1 VTKRKL
7 ITIVT
12 PAHNEEKSL
21 AKLADEVK
29 AVMQK
34 MGRFNYE
41 CIIVDDGSSDGT
53 WPEIL
58 RIVKHN
64 KRVRGLR
71 LTRNFGQQIAI
82 TAGIDAAKGDA
93 VIYLDSDLQHP
104 PSLFP
109 KLISK
114 WLEGA
119 KIVHTKRVETKDI
132 SFFKNLMSKL
142 FYAFTNA
149 LSDTQIEEGMA
160 DFKLLDK
167 EVYRRLQTMK
177 EKNRFLRGMVSWMGY
192 PTAVV
197 DYVARKRTAGKAWY
211 NFGRNLEFAKI
222 GILSLSTKPLKYILY
237 FGFFLTTSSLISL
250 VGMILVI
257 LYEKNLRYFSP
268 TIVLVVFN
276 TLLIGFVIA
285 SMGIVALYI
294 SFLHKEIINRP
305 IYLISE
311 KVNFKNKVKPPNTN
325 DWVSSPTLRRE
336 RNPSRRR
343 QSLWRR
349 TAEAKHL
356 RSHPRGISRRG
367 IK

>member
-1 VTKRKL
+1 MPKRKL
-7 ITIVT
+7 ITIIS
-12 PAHNEEKSL
+12 PAYNEGKNLVKMVEEIKS
-21 AKLADEVK
+21 
-29 AVMQK
+29 VMAQIK
-34 MGRFNYE
+34 KYDYE
-41 CIIVDDGSSDGT
+41 YIIVDDGSTDNT

-58 RIVKHN
+58 RMAKHD
-64 KRVRGLR
+64 KKVRGVR

-82 TAGIDAAKGDA
+82 TAGIDMAKGDA
-93 VIYLDSDLQHP
+93 TIYLDSDLQHP

-109 KLISK
+109 KLISEWVK
-114 WLEGA
+114 GA
-119 KIVHTKRVETKDI
+119 KIVHTRRVETEDI

-149 LSDTQIEEGMA
+149 LSDTQIEEGVA

-167 EVYRRLQTMK
+167 EVYQRLQTMK

-192 PTAVV
+192 STAIV
-197 DYVARKRTAGKAWY
+197 DYTARKRMAGKPWY
-211 NFGRNLEFAKI
+211 NFGRNLEFAKT

-237 FGFFLTTSSLISL
+237 FGLFLIATSLISL
-250 VGMILVI
+250 VTMVFVI
-257 LYEKNLRYFSP
+257 LYEKNIRYFSP

-311 KVNFKNKVKPPNTN
+311 KANFKK
-325 DWVSSPTLRRE
+325 
-336 RNPSRRR
+336 
-343 QSLWRR
+343 
-349 TAEAKHL
+349 
-356 RSHPRGISRRG
+356 
-367 IK
+367 

>member
-1 VTKRKL
+1 MPKRKL
-7 ITIVT
+7 ITIIS
-12 PAHNEEKSL
+12 PAYNEGKNLVKMVEEIKS
-21 AKLADEVK
+21 
-29 AVMQK
+29 VMVQIK
-34 MGRFNYE
+34 KYDYE
-41 CIIVDDGSSDGT
+41 YIIVDDGSTDNT

-58 RIVKHN
+58 RMAKHD
-64 KRVRGLR
+64 KKVRGVR

-82 TAGIDAAKGDA
+82 TAGIDMTKGDA
-93 VIYLDSDLQHP
+93 AIYLDSDLQHP

-109 KLISK
+109 KLISEWTK
-114 WLEGA
+114 GA
-119 KIVHTKRVETKDI
+119 KIVHTRRVETEDI

-160 DFKLLDK
+160 DFKLLDR

-197 DYVARKRTAGKAWY
+197 DYTARKRMAGNAWY
-211 NFGRNLEFAKI
+211 NFGRNLEFAKT

-237 FGFFLTTSSLISL
+237 FGLFLITLSLISL
-250 VGMILVI
+250 ITMTGVI
-257 LYEKNLRYFSP
+257 LYEKNIRYFSP

-305 IYLISE
+305 IYLVSD
-311 KVNFKNKVKPPNTN
+311 KVNLKNSVK
-325 DWVSSPTLRRE
+325 
-336 RNPSRRR
+336 
-343 QSLWRR
+343 
-349 TAEAKHL
+349 
-356 RSHPRGISRRG
+356 
-367 IK
+367 